1 MGSYPSSWR
10 HAFRGLARSPLLTT
24 VAVLTI
30 ALSIGLNTAMFS
42 VVDAVVLRPLPFDR
56 PDRLLAF
63 CEHDRDEEVDWCSSS
78 VPDVHD
84 LAERSPAIE
93 VAGVARSWP
102 LMLRTD
108 DGAVGVAGGLATAD
122 AFRALGVQP
131 LLGRLFAP
139 EESGDAWS
147 RVVVL
152 SYELWR
158 DRFGGREDILGRSV
172 TVDDEPHTVIGVLP
186 ADLRIPLLEK
196 VRLWRPVHVGPTNE
210 ERRGWRGFLAY
221 ARLRDGATAG
231 QAQAEVREIAAEIQ
245 STHFPEKEGWT
256 VDVRSWQD
264 VVVGSVRRSMY
275 VFAGAVALVLLIGCA
290 NVANLLLAQATS
302 RERELAMRT
311 ALGANRAHL
320 LRLLLGESL
329 VLASLGALAG
339 IAVGTFASN
348 WFVTLAPAG
357 IPRIEEVAL
366 DARVLGFTA
375 LLTLVVT
382 VLVGIA
388 PALRATRLD
397 PHQVLIE
404 GGRGGRSRRSRRA
417 GEVLIMTEIALAV
430 ILVAGAGLLARSF
443 GTLLAWNPGFEQQR
457 LLTVWTFASPGKFQN
472 RQQVADLIARGEA
485 ALAAIPAVS
494 SVGSGS
500 AGPLFGG
507 DGAMDF
513 TLDGRPTPQTGPRQA
528 AEWFDISPGYFPT
541 MGLPITNG
549 RNLGAG
555 DAIGSPNTAIVNQT
569 FARRFFDGDPLGHV
583 VHMTGYDADFTVV
596 GVVKDVPAVHPDR
609 PTPPSIF
616 WSNRQFPRPATYYLV
631 RTAGD
636 PAPVAAAISRALG
649 EADPDL
655 QISDVRSMRD
665 WLDLELVRPR
675 FGVVLLGT
683 FGAMALLLAAVGVYG
698 LLAYTVSE
706 RTREIGIQLA
716 LGARPA
722 AIVAGVVRRGMLL
735 AGGAVAIGLVGSLG
749 LTRLLRSQL
758 AGVEPTDPL
767 TLLVTVA
774 VLLGASLAASLLPA
788 RRASR
793 VDPLVSIRAE

>member
-1 MGSYPSSWR
+1 MGSYRSTWR
-10 HAFRGLARSPLLTT
+10 HAFRGLTRSPLLAA

-63 CEHDRDEEVDWCSSS
+63 CEHDRDEEVDWCSAS

-84 LAERSPAIE
+84 IGERSPAIE

-108 DGAVGVAGGLATAD
+108 DGAVGVSGGLATAD

-131 LLGRLFAP
+131 LIGRLFAP
-139 EESGDAWS
+139 EESGDPWS

-158 DRFGGREDILGRSV
+158 DRFGSRDGVLGQAV
-172 TVDDEPHTVIGVLP
+172 TIDDEPYTVIGVLP
-186 ADLRIPLLEK
+186 PDVRIPLLEK
-196 VRLWRPVHVGPTNE
+196 VRLWRPVHVNPVDEG
-210 ERRGWRGFLAY
+210 RRGWRGFLGY
-221 ARLRDGATAG
+221 ARLRDGATIE
-231 QAQAEVREIAAEIQ
+231 QARAEVREIAAEIQ
-245 STHFPEKEGWT
+245 KAHFPDKDGWT
-256 VDVRSWQD
+256 IDVRGWQD

-275 VFAGAVALVLLIGCA
+275 IFAGAVAFVLLIGCA
-290 NVANLLLAQATS
+290 NVANLLLAQASS

-311 ALGANRAHL
+311 ALGASRIQL
-320 LRLLLGESL
+320 VRLLLGESFA
-329 VLASLGALAG
+329 LASLGALAG
-339 IAVGTFASN
+339 VVVGGFASK
-348 WFVTLAPAG
+348 WFVALAPTG

-366 DARVLGFTA
+366 DARVLGYTA
-375 LLTLVVT
+375 LLTVVVT

-397 PHQVLIE
+397 PHRVLVE
-404 GGRGGRSRRSRRA
+404 GGRSGQSRRSRRA
-417 GEVLIMTEIALAV
+417 GEILIMAEIALAV

-443 GTLLAWNPGFEQQR
+443 GTLLAWNPGFEQQH
-457 LLTVWTFASPGKFQN
+457 LLTVWTFTSVGKLQN
-472 RQQVADLIARGEA
+472 RQQVADLIARGED
-485 ALAAIPAVS
+485 ALAAIPSVS

-507 DGAMDF
+507 DGAMGF
-513 TLDGRPTPQTGPRQA
+513 TLDGRPTPETGPRQA

-541 MGLPITNG
+541 MGLPITSG
-549 RNLGAG
+549 RNLAEGDEIGAPNA
-555 DAIGSPNTAIVNQT
+555 AIINET
-569 FARRFFDGDPLGHV
+569 FARRFFAGDPLGHV
-583 VHMTGYDADFTVV
+583 VHMVGYDADFTVV
-596 GVVKDVPAVHPDR
+596 GVVKDVPAVHPDQ

-636 PAPVAAAISRALG
+636 PAPVAAAISRSLK
-649 EADPDL
+649 EVDPDF

-665 WLDLELVRPR
+665 WLSRELVRPR

-735 AGGAVAIGLVGSLG
+735 AGVAVAIGLAGSFA

-758 AGVEPTDPL
+758 AGVEPSDPL
-767 TLLVTVA
+767 TLLVTVT
-774 VLLGASLAASLLPA
+774 VLLGASLAACALPA